1 MSHEV
6 LEVQPRAR
14 RRQANLAR
22 ILDAA
27 THIVMAEGLEALS
40 IKRVADEADYTAGAL
55 YRYYPSK
62 NALLTAVVIRVIG
75 EFETR
80 LATLARALPPDA
92 PLTHVF
98 AQVHSYCRFSV
109 EQHNAYALLS
119 RMAAEPRVLLEDLED
134 AAAIMVAIMRA
145 LTPLAQAL
153 EAAATAGALAPGD
166 ATERTMLLY
175 AGLQGVLQLRKQ
187 ERLAGAIVIDADHMA
202 AVLVRT
208 LLRGWEATDEALDA
222 AEAEARALSERPAR

>member
-1 MSHEV
+1 MGHATV
-6 LEVQPRAR
+6 RVQPRAR
-14 RRQANLAR
+14 RRKANIER

-27 THIVMAEGLEALS
+27 TRIVMDDGADALS

-92 PLTHVF
+92 PLTHIF
-98 AQVHSYCRFSV
+98 AQVQSYCRFSV

-119 RMAAEPRVLLEDLED
+119 RMAAEPHVLFEEMDD
-134 AAAIMVAIMRA
+134 AAAIMGAIMRA

-153 EAAATAGALAPGD
+153 EAATTAGALAPGE

-175 AGLQGVLQLRKQ
+175 ASLQGVLQLRKQ

-222 AEAEARALSERPAR
+222 AEAEARALSETPAR